1 MWITAWALPFA
12 ISATHGLHCSAIATL
27 PRISSRGNPSA
38 SVRKPTGRNRSR
50 SSSLNHA
57 AAVVAAS
64 PRRPPL
70 QAPFTVAIL
79 LESLGDVPQRTL
91 RHLAGSPPASQL
103 ELTLSGSGARAS
115 RAQAKL
121 RGLLEAVESV
131 VVGAQEKDDGL
142 ASAATRV
149 VAGCPALLLLD
160 GKELLNRGTQLR
172 DMEGVTEE
180 TAAQLAVEYPGYFTL
195 PPAAR
200 ARIGFF
206 VGKVGLTA
214 KDVGRLAKRRPDVIE
229 NIGGGHVRRLV
240 DLLLED
246 LHVGKAALL
255 RMVRRQPGLLSLSV
269 SGNVLK
275 VTEFFKKEMGLKA
288 DQISKIYCS
297 NPHVLCL
304 SLEKNIRPV
313 VDWLGA
319 PDPEAQ
325 QQQQQQQRREGS
337 PSHSGT
343 RNEEKAR
350 PSPSSHP
357 PPATA
362 ATNGGGGGGGSASVR
377 QTTNPSGLD
386 RKSGRDRIAAA
397 TTAGFPDDA
406 GELTLRRAAREEVAA
421 VGQGAG
427 PEPQRAE
434 PTLAVPVYTEGVG
447 WGWGLGFGREERR
460 KIVCKQG
467 DLLWKSVV
475 GNLAKSAS
483 WFVEEVGLSWD
494 EMRKVVERSPSLL
507 CLSAEHNLEPKLA
520 FLVNELGLDPGSVR
534 KAMRAA
540 GAPPAFRHLRAL
552 CNYPED
558 RFSAWLERIVLD
570 ADDSSS
576 PATASSAVSPSRPRP
591 GRRLGGDADDPP
603 TSSLSTTS
611 LAELGLTYAAATMN
625 APRRQRREAAGAAAG
640 EAEEQRAAFFF
651 APGRAEVKALVRKL
665 ARGLDVLDL
674 MCGTG
679 GFALN
684 AAAGGARS
692 VIGVDKAAR
701 AVRTATKNA
710 RANGLDDAATFLK
723 ADVAAFAGASSS
735 SAAAAAAAAAT
746 AEAEAEA
753 SGPGERK
760 AWDLVVVDPPSFLA
774 KSARS
779 TARAVKAFTRLAES
793 VALVVRPS
801 GGMLVVV
808 YEPGDG
814 VFDTPEEMT
823 AVFTS
828 AASAAGVSL
837 SLSLLEARSAR
848 PPATGGEENASSGSS
863 GNDSKSRG
871 SAIGGTSSSS
881 SERNSAKDRDRNISN
896 SGTGVLIGLESLS
909 PSPPPAALL
918 VANQGSS
925 GGATG
930 GSEAAASS
938 GARQGALLRSS
949 SGRREAAAVE
959 GVMGAGGDEIESGGP
974 AASSPPPWFALY
986 VCSRAPPSPPPP
998 ADDRTP

>member
-12 ISATHGLHCSAIATL
+12 ISTTHVLYCSAIATL
-27 PRISSRGNPSA
+27 PRIPSRGYPSA

-57 AAVVAAS
+57 AAVAAAS
-64 PRRPPL
+64 PRRPPP
-70 QAPFTVAIL
+70 QAPLTVAIL

-160 GKELLNRGTQLR
+160 GKELLNRATQLR
-172 DMEGVTEE
+172 DMEGVTVE

-206 VGKVGLTA
+206 VGEVGLTA

-275 VTEFFKKEMGLKA
+275 VTEFFRKEMGLKA

-325 QQQQQQQRREGS
+325 QQQQQQQQRREGS
-337 PSHSGT
+337 PSYSGA
-343 RNEEKAR
+343 RNRAKAR

-377 QTTNPSGLD
+377 LTTNPSGLD
-386 RKSGRDRIAAA
+386 RKSGRDHIAAA

-447 WGWGLGFGREERR
+447 WDWGLGLGREERG

-520 FLVNELGLDPGSVR
+520 FLVHELGLDPGSVR

-570 ADDSSS
+570 AGGSAS
-576 PATASSAVSPSRPRP
+576 PATASSAASPSRPRP
-591 GRRLGGDADDPP
+591 GRRLGGGDADDPP

-611 LAELGLTYAAATMN
+611 LAELGLTYAAATRN

-640 EAEEQRAAFFF
+640 EAEERQRATFFF

-735 SAAAAAAAAAT
+735 SAAAAAA
-746 AEAEAEA
+746 EAEA

-760 AWDLVVVDPPSFLA
+760 AWDLVVVDPPSFLT

-793 VALVVRPS
+793 VALVVHPS

-808 YEPGDG
+808 YEPAT
-814 VFDTPEEMT
+814 VFSTPEEMT

-837 SLSLLEARSAR
+837 SLSLLEARWPA
-848 PPATGGEENASSGSS
+848 PATGEENLQ
-863 GNDSKSRG
+863 R
-871 SAIGGTSSSS
+871 
-881 SERNSAKDRDRNISN
+881 
-896 SGTGVLIGLESLS
+896 
-909 PSPPPAALL
+909 
-918 VANQGSS
+918 
-925 GGATG
+925 
-930 GSEAAASS
+930 
-938 GARQGALLRSS
+938 
-949 SGRREAAAVE
+949 
-959 GVMGAGGDEIESGGP
+959 
-974 AASSPPPWFALY
+974 
-986 VCSRAPPSPPPP
+986 
-998 ADDRTP
+998 

>member
-12 ISATHGLHCSAIATL
+12 ISATHVLHCRAIATL
-27 PRISSRGNPSA
+27 PRISSRGNASA

-57 AAVVAAS
+57 AAVAAAS

-91 RHLAGSPPASQL
+91 RHLVASPPVSQL

-149 VAGCPALLLLD
+149 VEGCPALLLLD
-160 GKELLNRGTQLR
+160 GKELLNRATQLR

-206 VGKVGLTA
+206 VGEVRLTA
-214 KDVGRLAKRRPDVIE
+214 KDVGKLAKRRPDVIE

-246 LHVGKAALL
+246 LHVGKAVLL

-325 QQQQQQQRREGS
+325 QQQQQQRQRREGS
-337 PSHSGT
+337 PFHSGA
-343 RNEEKAR
+343 RNEAKAR

-357 PPATA
+357 PSVTA
-362 ATNGGGGGGGSASVR
+362 ATNGGSGGGSTISVR
-377 QTTNPSGLD
+377 LTINSSVLD
-386 RKSGRDRIAAA
+386 RESGRDRIAAA
-397 TTAGFPDDA
+397 TTAGFPDDTGA
-406 GELTLRRAAREEVAA
+406 LTLRSSAREEVAA

-427 PEPQRAE
+427 TEPQRAE
-434 PTLAVPVYTEGVG
+434 PTLAVPVYTEGRG
-447 WGWGLGFGREERR
+447 WDWGLGFGREERG

-475 GNLAKSAS
+475 GNLAKSAC
-483 WFVEEVGLSWD
+483 WFVEQVGLSWD
-494 EMRKVVERSPSLL
+494 ETRKVVERSPALL

-570 ADDSSS
+570 ADGSSS
-576 PATASSAVSPSRPRP
+576 PATAFSAASPPRPRP
-591 GRRLGGDADDPP
+591 GRRLGGDVDDPP

-611 LAELGLTYAAATMN
+611 LAELGLTYAAATRN
-625 APRRQRREAAGAAAG
+625 ASRRQRREAAGVAAG
-640 EAEEQRAAFFF
+640 AAEEQRAAFFF

-701 AVRTATKNA
+701 VVRTATKNA
-710 RANGLDDAATFLK
+710 RANGLGDVATFLK
-723 ADVAAFAGASSS
+723 ADVAAFAGAASS
-735 SAAAAAAAAAT
+735 SAAAD
-746 AEAEAEA
+746 AEA

-779 TARAVKAFTRLAES
+779 TTRAVKAFTRLAES

-814 VFDTPEEMT
+814 VFGTPEEMT

-837 SLSLLEARSAR
+837 SLSLLEAPSAR

-863 GNDSKSRG
+863 GNDIKSRG
-871 SAIGGTSSSS
+871 SGIGSTSSSS
-881 SERNSAKDRDRNISN
+881 SGSSSERNGANDRDRNNSN
-896 SGTGVLIGLESLS
+896 SGTGRLIGLESLS
-909 PSPPPAALL
+909 PSPPPHAPP

-925 GGATG
+925 GGAAG
-930 GSEAAASS
+930 GSEAAARS

-959 GVMGAGGDEIESGGP
+959 GVMGGGGDEIESGRP

-986 VCSRAPPSPPPP
+986 VCSRAPPSPPTP